1 MVDIARWASWLMC
14 SRAAYCG
21 GVVACFHYDYSVQR
35 IETGNQNGGQYWW
48 MWASHLGEKSSVAMR
63 RRFLMSLPVDIY
75 YKAKSLILFRLVD
88 LWASR
93 LSKIYISLPYRIKHI
108 GRKPGLSYITSKL
121 NCYFLRSVNAKR
133 YWTNDVTPYVTCQ
146 SWLVNKDANE
156 PILSRVSIAFHWQS
170 VWKSFRADFQNVVVE
185 REKKTMDTWGKLFD
199 RSMSWRI
206 WMISKTSEW
215 KV

>member
-35 IETGNQNGGQYWW
+35 IETGNQNGGSILVNVGI
-48 MWASHLGEKSSVAMR
+48 ASGRKKLCCYAEAIFDEFACCH
-63 RRFLMSLPVDIY
+63 D
-75 YKAKSLILFRLVD
+75 KAKSLILFRLVD

-108 GRKPGLSYITSKL
+108 GRMPGLSYITSKL

-146 SWLVNKDANE
+146 SWLENEGANE

-185 REKKTMDTWGKLFD
+185 RERRRQWTREANSSIDLWAGAF
-199 RSMSWRI
+199 
-206 WMISKTSEW
+206 EW
-215 KV
+215 